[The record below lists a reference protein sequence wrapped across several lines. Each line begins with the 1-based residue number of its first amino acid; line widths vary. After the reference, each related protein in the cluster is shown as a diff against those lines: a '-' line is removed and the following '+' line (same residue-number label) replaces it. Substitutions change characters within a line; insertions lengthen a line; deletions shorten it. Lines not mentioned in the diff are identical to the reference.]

1 MTHVLV
7 VGSLHPAAIAMLD
20 AAEGLTYELT
30 DGTTEDCYAHRIADA
45 DILLIRTQPLTAAT
59 IARAGKLRLVSR
71 HGVGYDAVYVPALTE
86 RGIPLCIVGDVNS
99 GGVAEHAMM
108 MMLASVKLALRADA
122 SVRQGPWEW
131 RNSLQAGEITGKN
144 LLILGYG
151 RIGQKLARLAA
162 GFDMTIRAFDPYLAA
177 QGWPTGPVQPVES
190 LEEGLAWAD
199 LVSIHAPKSDQPLIG
214 AAQIKAMKPSAVIVN
229 TSRGGI
235 VDEQALADALQ
246 QGRIRAAGIDVFDPE
261 PPLADNP
268 LFGLDNVLLSP
279 HIAGLTEE
287 GSARLGIHSIQN
299 ILDFLAGRLDP
310 ALVVNGVTLDG

>member
-30 DGTTEDCYAHRIADA
+30 DGTTEDCYAHRIAEA
-45 DILLIRTQPLTAAT
+45 VIRLIRTQPLTAAT
-59 IARAGKLRLVSR
+59 IAKAGNLRLVSR
-71 HGVGYDAVYVPALTE
+71 HGVGYDAVDVPALTE

-214 AAQIKAMKPSAVIVN
+214 ADQLKAMKSSAVIVN

-235 VDEQALADALQ
+235 VDEHALADALRN
-246 QGRIRAAGIDVFDPE
+246 GRIRAAGIDVFDPE
-261 PPLADNP
+261 PPHSDNP

-299 ILDFLAGRLDP
+299 ILDFLVGRLDP